1 MSDSYGRRMTLLLS
15 SIPFIIGWTMF
26 NYSNSLALIYVA
38 FLILGL
44 GSGLKEASSLTYTG
58 EVW

>member
-15 SIPFIIGWTMF
+15 PIPFIIGWTMF
-26 NYSNSLALIYVA
+26 NYSNSLVLVYVA

>member
-1 MSDSYGRRMTLLLS
+1 MTLLLS

>member
-1 MSDSYGRRMTLLLS
+1 MSDAYGRKKTLLLS

-26 NYSNSLALIYVA
+26 NFSNSLSMINFA
-38 FLILGL
+38 FIIIGL
-44 GSGLKEASSLTYTG
+44 GSGLKEAPSLTYTG